1 MLKHSQIKAIKAK
14 GHGYFIQYNKTTKK
28 GVLGEK
34 RTTRSFNSEQDAIN
48 HAHKLQDGKSVVN
61 VIDGTNLINHKKI
74 GSINLSGKFS
84 EGV

>member
-28 GVLGEK
+28 GVLGK
-34 RTTRSFNSEQDAIN
+34 RRITRSFNSEQDAIN

-61 VIDGTNLINHKKI
+61 VIDGTKRTMMKQI